1 MNASTKVVSYKGQLL
16 IPFDN
21 RVQVMV
27 PHATRFQHE
36 GQELMLVPHNVDET
50 SVLRNLGYDV
60 RPPMMENYDWNGDTP
75 FDTQRITAALITTN
89 RRSYVLNGIGTGKT
103 RSVLYAYDYL
113 KKAADTY
120 GKLLVTA
127 PLSTLRQTW
136 EREVTMVFPHLK
148 VAVLHGHNR
157 AKRIKQLNLAADVWV
172 INHDGVET
180 IFNELMERKDEIS
193 MMALDELSVYKNA
206 QTDLWKYTNKLAK
219 EIDRVTGLTATPM
232 PTAATDAYGQIKML
246 TPQNLQ
252 DRSFGRFRELM
263 QIKVSEFRW
272 VNKRDAKDDVFK
284 MMQPGVRFTRD
295 ECYDMPPCQTVIREC
310 AMSVPTHKLFKEMG
324 DESALAAH
332 GIAAANGADKINKM
346 LQIAL
351 GGIYMPDRTVLE
363 CDVKSRLKLLEEAC
377 EESASKVIVFTPY
390 KSSLKRLAE
399 HLGKRWTVATI
410 SGDVANSQREQIF
423 TMFRHA
429 PDPQILVAHPATMSH
444 GLTLTEASTIV
455 WWGPPGSLEEYE
467 QANGRITRA
476 GQRHSQLIVCLA
488 SSSLELQIYKVLERR
503 GNVQQALLD
512 MYENQ
517 DTSSLS

>member
-1 MNASTKVVSYKGQLL
+1 MNTEAKVVSYKGHLL
-16 IPFDN
+16 IPADN
-21 RVQVMV
+21 RVAVMV
-27 PHATRFQHE
+27 PHAKKFVHE
-36 GQELMLVPHNVDET
+36 GQEMMLVPHKVDE
-50 SVLRNLGYDV
+50 SAVLRNLGYNV
-60 RPPMMENYDWNGDTP
+60 RPPMMETYDWNGDVP
-75 FDTQRITAALITTN
+75 FDAQKITAALITTN

-113 KKAADTY
+113 KKTTPTM
-120 GKLLVTA
+120 GKLIVTA

-136 EREVTMVFPHLK
+136 QREVAVVFPHLS
-148 VAVLHGHNR
+148 VSVLHGDKR
-157 AKRIKQLNLAADVWV
+157 KRIKLMDNDNADIWV

-180 IFNELMERKDEIS
+180 IFNELMERKELIS
-193 MMALDELSVYKNA
+193 MAALDELSVYKNA
-206 QTDLWKYTNKLAK
+206 QTDLWKFTNKLMQ

-246 TPQNLQ
+246 TPKQLN

-263 QIKVSEFRW
+263 QIKVSDFRW
-272 VNKRDAKDDVFK
+272 INKREAVDDVFK
-284 MMQPGVRFTRD
+284 MMQPAVRFTRD

-310 AMSVPTHKLFKEMG
+310 PMTPEAFKLFKEMG
-324 DESALAAH
+324 DENALVKH
-332 GIAAANGADKINKM
+332 QVVAANGADKMNKM

-351 GGIYMPDRTVLE
+351 GGVYTEDRSVLE
-363 CDVKSRLKLLEEAC
+363 VDVTPRLKLLEAAC

-390 KSSLKRLAE
+390 KSSLKRLAD
-399 HLGKRWTVATI
+399 HLGKRWTTATV
-410 SGDVANSQREQIF
+410 SGDVSNTQREHIF
-423 TMFRHA
+423 TMFRQT
-429 PDPQILVAHPATMSH
+429 DSPQIIVAHPKCMSH

-455 WWGPPGSLEEYE
+455 WWGPPGSLEEFE

-517 DTSSLS
+517 DTKDLS

>member
-1 MNASTKVVSYKGQLL
+1 MTTSTKVVSYKGHLL
-16 IPFDN
+16 IPADN
-21 RVQVMV
+21 RVRVMV
-27 PHATRFQHE
+27 PHAKTFIHE
-36 GQELMLVPHNVDET
+36 GQEVMLVPHQVDET
-50 SVLRNLGYDV
+50 AVLRNLGYDV

-75 FDTQRITAALITTN
+75 FDAQRITAALITTN

-113 KKAADTY
+113 KKAAGTY

-136 EREVTMVFPHLK
+136 EREVAMVFPHLRVK
-148 VAVLHGHNR
+148 VLHGTK
-157 AKRIKQLNLAADVWV
+157 AKRIKMLDEAADVWV

-180 IFNELMERKDEIS
+180 IFKELMERRDQIS
-193 MMALDELSVYKNA
+193 MVALDELSVYKNA
-206 QTDLWKYTNKLAK
+206 QTDLWKYTNKLVQ

-246 TPQNLQ
+246 TPAQLN

-263 QIKVSEFRW
+263 QIKVSDFRW
-272 VNKRDAKDDVFK
+272 VNKREAIDDVFK
-284 MMQPGVRFTRD
+284 MMQPAVRFTRD

-310 AMSVPTHKLFKEMG
+310 PMTPAAFKLFKEMG
-324 DESALAAH
+324 DESALVAH
-332 GIAAANGADKINKM
+332 NISAANGADKINKM

-351 GGIYMPDRTVLE
+351 GGIYTEDRSVLE
-363 CDVKSRLKLLEEAC
+363 CDVKPRLKLLEEAC

-399 HLGKRWTVATI
+399 HLSKRWTVATV
-410 SGDVANSQREQIF
+410 SGDVGNTQREQIF
-423 TMFRHA
+423 TMFRHS
-429 PDPQILVAHPATMSH
+429 PDPQILVAHPKCMSH

-455 WWGPPGSLEEYE
+455 WWGPPGSLEEFE

-517 DTSSLS
+517 DTKDLS

>member
-1 MNASTKVVSYKGQLL
+1 MNTEAKVVSYKGHLL
-16 IPFDN
+16 LPADN
-21 RVQVMV
+21 RVKVMI
-27 PHATRFQHE
+27 PHAQTLIHE
-36 GQELMLVPHNVDET
+36 GQEVMLVPHQVDET
-50 SVLRNLGYDV
+50 TLLRNLGYNV
-60 RPPMMENYDWNGDTP
+60 RPPMMESYDWNGDTP
-75 FDTQRITAALITTN
+75 FEAQRITAALITTN

-136 EREVTMVFPHLK
+136 EREVAMVFPHLRVK
-148 VAVLHGHNR
+148 VLHAHSK
-157 AKRIKQLNLAADVWV
+157 AKRIKLMGEPADIWV

-180 IFNELMERKDEIS
+180 IFKELMEAKDEIS
-193 MMALDELSVYKNA
+193 MAALDELSVYKNA
-206 QTDLWKYTNKLAK
+206 QTDLWKYTNKLMR

-232 PTAATDAYGQIKML
+232 PTAATDAYGQIKMI
-246 TPQNLQ
+246 TPEALK

-272 VNKRDAKDDVFK
+272 VNKREAVDDVFK
-284 MMQPGVRFTRD
+284 MMQPAVRFTRD

-310 AMSVPTHKLFKEMG
+310 PMTPAAFKLFKEMG
-324 DESALAAH
+324 DESAIEAH
-332 GIAAANGADKINKM
+332 GIKAANGADKINKM
-346 LQIAL
+346 MQISL
-351 GGIYMPDRTVLE
+351 GGVYTEDRSVLE
-363 CDVKSRLKLLEEAC
+363 CDVKPRLKILEAAC

-390 KSSLKRLAE
+390 KSSLKRLAD
-399 HLGKRWTVATI
+399 HLSTRWSVATV
-410 SGDVANSQREQIF
+410 SGDVSPAQREQIF
-423 TMFRHA
+423 TLFRQTA
-429 PDPQILVAHPATMSH
+429 DPQILVAHPKCMSH

-455 WWGPPGSLEEYE
+455 WWGPPSSLEEYE

-476 GQRHSQLIVCLA
+476 GQRHSQLIICIA

-517 DTSSLS
+517 DTKDLA